1 VVSATFVAM
10 AIAFPTVL
18 MDYVVPGSFVGAAT
32 QELLLGTLLVAFAG
46 GALAVAAFCVQD
58 RGRERRMLLRV
69 AIGMTLVGLGLGAAI
84 GGTMGAI
91 AAEVTPLGLGAV
103 LIGIAVEHRA
113 RMGRPAIGVR
123 GLGAA
128 TLPMFWLGGLALVR
142 IVELVRLA

>member
-1 VVSATFVAM
+1 M
-10 AIAFPTVL
+10 
-18 MDYVVPGSFVGAAT
+18 M
-32 QELLLGTLLVAFAG
+32 
-46 GALAVAAFCVQD
+46 
-58 RGRERRMLLRV
+58 LRV
-69 AIGMTLVGLGLGAAI
+69 AIVMTLVGLCVGAAI
-84 GGTMGAI
+84 GGTTGAI
-91 AAEVTPLGLGAV
+91 AAEITPLGLGAV